1 MQSYETMVVYDSL
14 IGEDGVN
21 KEAGNFEDFI
31 KSSGCTHE
39 STERIGKRKLA
50 YQIKKRSHGDYVLF
64 YHKSKKDFI
73 GEIEKQFKYN
83 DKILRYLTVK
93 SIEETEEVA

>member
-1 MQSYETMVVYDSL
+1 M
-14 IGEDGVN
+14 
-21 KEAGNFEDFI
+21 
-31 KSSGCTHE
+31 
-39 STERIGKRKLA
+39 
-50 YQIKKRSHGDYVLF
+50 KKRSHGDYVLF